1 MAFTPWEKAESVR
14 PSLLR
19 LVSQMSTD
27 NLTSPIN
34 PAVNTNL
41 TNGLENLKSH
51 YARSASLSGEGRT
64 SELRKVTQEFEAVF
78 VGYLLRVM
86 RTTVDSS
93 EEESESL
100 GKGIY
105 MEMFD
110 QEIALHIARN
120 RSLGI
125 GEMMFRQLVGDG
137 APQEDP
143 SHASGTVSS
152 TISIHADTTLEPES
166 KRDSIETVPS
176 FSLSHL
182 ESQDQVPSADEDKRL
197 AQPVE
202 GVWSS
207 HFGARRDPLT
217 HRIRFHHGVDVAAPI
232 GSEIKAAQKGTV
244 VFSGALSGYGN
255 TVILEHGDGYRTL
268 DAHTAQNLVSAGD
281 EVQAKQV
288 IGLVG
293 NSGRSTGSHLHFEL
307 QRDGEAIDPTSIL
320 KEARLAMS
328 KE

>member
-1 MAFTPWEKAESVR
+1 
-14 PSLLR
+14 
-19 LVSQMSTD
+19 MSTD

-34 PAVNTNL
+34 PAANTNL

-51 YARSASLSGEGRT
+51 YARSASLKGESRT

-86 RTTVDSS
+86 RSTVDSS

-137 APQEDP
+137 NLQGDP
-143 SHASGTVSS
+143 SHAPGNISSANSIPSDSTVG
-152 TISIHADTTLEPES
+152 PGQ
-166 KRDSIETVPS
+166 KKDSIETVPS
-176 FSLSHL
+176 VSLFRSG
-182 ESQDQVPSADEDKRL
+182 SSDQVPSADENKRL

-207 HFGARRDPLT
+207 HFGARRDPFT
-217 HRIRFHHGVDVAAPI
+217 HRIRFHHGVDLAAVT
-232 GSEIKAAQKGTV
+232 GSEIKAAQAGTV
-244 VFSGALSGYGN
+244 AFSGVLSGYGN
-255 TVILEHGDGYRTL
+255 TVILEHRDGYRTL
-268 DAHTAQNLVSAGD
+268 YAHAAQTLVSAGD
-281 EVQAKQV
+281 EVQAEQV

-307 QRDGEAIDPTSIL
+307 QRDGEAIDPTSLL
-320 KEARLAMS
+320 KEARLSMS
-328 KE
+328 EDKGESGGYAIK

>member
-1 MAFTPWEKAESVR
+1 MN
-14 PSLLR
+14 
-19 LVSQMSTD
+19 TD

-34 PAVNTNL
+34 PATNTNL
-41 TNGLENLKSH
+41 TNGLENLRTH
-51 YARSASLSGEGRT
+51 YARSASLIGEGRN

-86 RTTVDSS
+86 RSTVDSS

-105 MEMFD
+105 LEMFD

-137 APQEDP
+137 HPQEDP
-143 SHASGTVSS
+143 SHASRTLSS
-152 TISIHADTTLEPES
+152 PISIPADATTWPGP
-166 KRDSIETVPS
+166 KKDSIETIPS
-176 FSLSHL
+176 ISLLQPGSR
-182 ESQDQVPSADEDKRL
+182 DQVPSADDDKRL

-207 HFGARRDPLT
+207 HFGARRDPLS

-268 DAHTAQNLVSAGD
+268 YAHAAQTLVSAGD
-281 EVQAKQV
+281 VVQAEQV